1 MVKRKVDR
9 GKDSLFLGIMFIA
22 LYLVYIFCFND
33 ALMPM
38 FLHVNVGQG
47 CFTQGNFFLWR

>member
-9 GKDSLFLGIMFIA
+9 GKDSLFLGIMLIA

-33 ALMPM
+33 AMLPM

-47 CFTQGNFFLWR
+47 CFTR